1 MLPRSSVIR
10 IILQRAK
17 PNSSHLFFAA
27 GGSISAILRR
37 QSASESCGPD
47 TNVPLTLVEY
57 QPETTPS
64 RSDSSVLT
72 WRETLHG
79 ALSVEEPGDEAFNYS
94 RRTSRVLQLSSESR
108 AKSASTAATRSR

>member
-1 MLPRSSVIR
+1 V
-10 IILQRAK
+10 A
-17 PNSSHLFFAA
+17 
-27 GGSISAILRR
+27 
-37 QSASESCGPD
+37 
-47 TNVPLTLVEY
+47 
-57 QPETTPS
+57 
-64 RSDSSVLT
+64 